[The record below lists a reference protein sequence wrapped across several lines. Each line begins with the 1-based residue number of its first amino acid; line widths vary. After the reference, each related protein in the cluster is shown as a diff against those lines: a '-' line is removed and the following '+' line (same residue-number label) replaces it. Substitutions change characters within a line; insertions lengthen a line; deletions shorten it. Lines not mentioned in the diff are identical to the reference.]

1 MYTINTPSALFNAGR
16 CIVQDIIRNDARSS
30 PSGII
35 SQCCETVQSC
45 KKHRP
50 LRNIYSYAV
59 KNIDNIR
66 RHEEYYTLKIG
77 REVPREKITP
87 MLLSKTSA
95 VQVYDPP
102 ENPSKETYQEGKI
115 QLVATPMHYK
125 ASRVIDA
132 LVKTESTKGAS
143 SPGCIVVGIIV
154 YPFGSGSRTISHDIS
169 LELT

>member
-45 KKHRP
+45 KKH
-50 LRNIYSYAV
+50 I
-59 KNIDNIR
+59 I
-66 RHEEYYTLKIG
+66 IG
-77 REVPREKITP
+77 P
-87 MLLSKTSA
+87 MFLSKTSA
-95 VQVYDPP
+95 VQVYDPA

-132 LVKTESTKGAS
+132 LVKTESTNGAS

-154 YPFGSGSRTISHDIS
+154 YPFGSGSRTISQDIS